1 MPGILLMTLCIILLN
16 FTMGTNL
23 IYILIIR
30 RQAGVI
36 KVAQLIMIEVQI
48 QKIVFN

>member
-16 FTMGTNL
+16 FIMGTNI
-23 IYILIIR
+23 IYILIR

-36 KVAQLIMIEVQI
+36 KVAQLIYDRGSNTENY
-48 QKIVFN
+48 F

>member
-16 FTMGTNL
+16 FTIGTNL

-36 KVAQLIMIEVQI
+36 KVAQLIYDRGSNTENC
-48 QKIVFN
+48 F